1 MEAIVAL
8 TADTFVFV
16 FVIPCVFTFVFLIFP
31 CNLWQ
36 VGHLEAELVIN
47 ARRRQRRGRRA
58 GERTCPICWSVFYTL
73 YYLEIL
79 LKFC

>member
-16 FVIPCVFTFVFLIFP
+16 FVIPCVLTFLILP

-36 VGHLEAELVIN
+36 VGHLEAELV
-47 ARRRQRRGRRA
+47 R
-58 GERTCPICWSVFYTL
+58 L
-73 YYLEIL
+73 
-79 LKFC
+79 